1 MSSGLDNG
9 LMRNRRQAIIWTNG
23 GLVYWRIYASLPQWV
38 KAAHVDMNVQWA
50 MKMARPRLK
59 YSVTSHIC
67 TRHKTSIRDKWLLI
81 TWVKFNVL
89 FPKLV
94 LLSSCCQNIMHLWL
108 VVINSLVPGEATW
121 IGGARSALDEV
132 MACCIIAPSHDQ
144 GHNSRVSCQKGPI
157 GHA

>member
-1 MSSGLDNG
+1 MYIGLDNG
-9 LMRNRRQAIIWTNG
+9 LTRNRWQAIIWTNG
-23 GLVYWRIYASLPQWV
+23 GLVYWRIYASLGLNELRLPMLIWMFNEQWWWRGHGSSSV
-38 KAAHVDMNVQWA
+38 LHLTFVLDIKPV
-50 MKMARPRLK
+50 LK
-59 YSVTSHIC
+59 INGC
-67 TRHKTSIRDKWLLI
+67 WLPGS
-81 TWVKFNVL
+81 NVL

-108 VVINSLVPGEATW
+108 VVINSLVPGDAIW
-121 IGGARSALDEV
+121 IGGARSSLNEV